1 MEVFLLVLSFAVIL
15 AGALLFTNSIEWIG
29 HKLNLGE
36 GAVGSLLAAVGTA
49 LPETLIA
56 IVALVGATQSEEV
69 AIGAI
74 VGAPFLLATLAM
86 GLVGLTAYGYRRR
99 RPQGIRLRAHVP
111 TLDRDLAF
119 FMVFFG
125 LALALGFGAPES
137 IRAPAGIVGVV
148 SYFAYV
154 FFTVRDAGPLQPEET
169 LNPLI
174 MMRGDSRAAEPPLW
188 LAVIQCLVGLAAMVG
203 GAHLFVEELLHVADD
218 LGAEPIVLSLIL
230 APLATELPEKVN
242 SFFWVREGKDAL
254 ALGNITG
261 AMVFQSTIPVGIGLI
276 FTDWELSGDAAVS
289 VALGLA
295 GGLLAYWA
303 LRLRDRFELAP
314 VLGWLALYAAFIVVV
329 RSGRDCRP
337 LLVLAAGVLA
347 VLALVGLLV
356 ALLEGRFG
364 NRAAR
369 ARVVVGLEALEE
381 LVPPLVVDRDLVR
394 YPHPVGPLVGL
405 HVEDLLV
412 DRGRVVDHHQD
423 LGLGVEVGPRLH
435 DQLLELD
442 HAILGVTVGAGVHVR
457 DLIARG
463 SPARSAG
470 ARSPSPRPAPLFP
483 GACAV
488 RCGRRPAVGPRRG
501 GPRRGQRRPTRPPA

>member
-15 AGALLFTNSIEWIG
+15 AGALLFTNAIEWIG
-29 HKLNLGE
+29 HKLSLGE

-56 IVALVGATQSEEV
+56 IVALVGATKSEEV

-86 GLVGLTAYGYRRR
+86 GLVGLTAYGYRRKR
-99 RPQGIRLRAHVP
+99 AQGIELRAHVP

-125 LALALGFGAPES
+125 LALVLGFGAPES
-137 IRAPAGIVGVV
+137 IRAPAGVVGIV

-154 FFTVRDAGPLQPEET
+154 FFTVRASGPLQPEES

-174 MMRGDSRAAEPPLW
+174 IMRGPSREAEPPLW
-188 LAVIQCLVGLAAMVG
+188 LAVVQCLVGLGAMIG
-203 GAHLFVEELLHVADD
+203 GAHLFVEELLHVAED
-218 LGAEPIVLSLIL
+218 LGVEPIVLSLIL

-276 FTDWELSGDAAVS
+276 FTDWELSGNAAVS

-314 VLGWLALYAAFIVVV
+314 VIGWLALYGAFIVVV
-329 RSGRDCRP
+329 S
-337 LLVLAAGVLA
+337 V
-347 VLALVGLLV
+347 
-356 ALLEGRFG
+356 
-364 NRAAR
+364 
-369 ARVVVGLEALEE
+369 
-381 LVPPLVVDRDLVR
+381 
-394 YPHPVGPLVGL
+394 
-405 HVEDLLV
+405 
-412 DRGRVVDHHQD
+412 
-423 LGLGVEVGPRLH
+423 
-435 DQLLELD
+435 
-442 HAILGVTVGAGVHVR
+442 
-457 DLIARG
+457 
-463 SPARSAG
+463 
-470 ARSPSPRPAPLFP
+470 
-483 GACAV
+483 
-488 RCGRRPAVGPRRG
+488 
-501 GPRRGQRRPTRPPA
+501 